1 MIELDTPGDRG
12 YGWDMSDSRRLNDRV
27 NDVIRKRAAI
37 ERAAEAKRV
46 NRASIENVVLAMAQ
60 RHGVDASKLRP
71 ATDAEMA
78 AADERADLE
87 WRTRKTEIQLGRMPL
102 AYRGAQVP
110 RTPSGAI
117 AMSWLLGYR
126 RGDVKP
132 LAILGPTG
140 TGKTYTAMALARL
153 LLTEDH
159 VPVTIIT
166 AADLMAALRPSSVSE
181 HADLDLMAY
190 AVAPVMVLDD
200 LGAER
205 MSEWTE
211 EQLYRL
217 ADERSRNAR
226 PTIVTSNMTGEQLRE
241 RYGSRVIGRLF
252 GGAAL
257 IKLDGADR
265 RALPEG
271 F

>member
-1 MIELDTPGDRG
+1 
-12 YGWDMSDSRRLNDRV
+12 MSDSRRLDDRV
-27 NDVIRKRAAI
+27 NAAIQKRAAI
-37 ERAAEAKRV
+37 ERAAEAKRL
-46 NRASIENVVLAMAQ
+46 NRPPWSDVVLAMAAKN
-60 RHGVDASKLRP
+60 GVDTAKLRWP
-71 ATDAEMA
+71 SDEEMQ
-78 AADERADLE
+78 AADDAADRE
-87 WRTRKTEIQLGRMPL
+87 WRERKTQLQLARMPL
-102 AYRGAQVP
+102 AYRNAEIP
-110 RTPSGAI
+110 RTPAGTI
-117 AMSWLLGYR
+117 AMRWLLDFR

-132 LAILGPTG
+132 LAVLGPTG

-153 LLTEDH
+153 LLTQDS
-159 VPVTIIT
+159 VPVTIVT
-166 AADLMAALRPSSVSE
+166 AADLMAALRPSAVAE
-181 HADLDLMAY
+181 HANLELMAL

-205 MSEWTE
+205 ISEWTE

-217 ADERSRNAR
+217 ADERSRNSR
-226 PTIVTSNMTGEQLRE
+226 PTIVTSNLDGEQLRA
-241 RYGSRVIGRLF
+241 RYGARVIGRLF

>member
-1 MIELDTPGDRG
+1 MIGLASPGDRG
-12 YGWDMSDSRRLNDRV
+12 YGWGMDHSRRLDDRV
-27 NDVIRKRAAI
+27 NDAIQKRAAI
-37 ERAAEAKRV
+37 ERAAEAKRL
-46 NRASIENVVLAMAQ
+46 NRPPWSQVVMAMAAKS
-60 RHGVDASKLRP
+60 GVDTSKLRWP
-71 ATDAEMA
+71 SDAEMR

-87 WRTRKTEIQLGRMPL
+87 WRQARTQIQLSRMPV
-102 AYRGAQVP
+102 AYRRAELP
-110 RTPSGAI
+110 RTSAGVI
-117 AMSWLLGYR
+117 ALKWLR
-126 RGDVKP
+126 DFRAGDRKP

-153 LLTEDH
+153 LLTEDF
-159 VPVTIIT
+159 VPVTIVT
-166 AADLMAALRPSSVSE
+166 SADLMAALRPSTVAE
-181 HADLDLMAY
+181 HANLDLMAL

-226 PTIVTSNMTGEQLRE
+226 PTIVTSNMEGSALRA
-241 RYGSRVIGRLF
+241 RYGDRVIGRLF